1 MLSGHKLRV
10 RQLPFICSE
19 KLGTEA
25 HLFRFLQSPCREPTT
40 SAIAVLLANEK
51 AGMSPLVRLK
61 VSLDSLSN
69 SYAVQSGVHDEEEF
83 MFHLE
88 FVNAIN

>member
-10 RQLPFICSE
+10 RQLPFKCSE

-51 AGMSPLVRLK
+51 ARMSPLVRLK
-61 VSLDSLSN
+61 VALDSLSN

-88 FVNAIN
+88 FFNAIN